1 MRLLKNLFSRLS
13 DGLLVTVPSRIR
25 AARHFASGP
34 VLRLVS
40 SKATPSISTEAVPK
54 RAPSHSTGQLEALEE
69 ALRKSQ
75 AWFLA
80 RQDASEGYW
89 VAELEADT
97 TLTSEYLM
105 LRRFLNCVDPE
116 RERKAVHYLKS
127 AQLPGGGWPIYH
139 GGPAEISA
147 SVKAYFALKLSGVSM
162 DEPCMVTARAS
173 ILEKGGVVEANVFT
187 KIALALFGQYDWR
200 GIPSMPPEI
209 MLLPKRFY
217 FSIYAISYWSRAV
230 LIPLLIIF
238 AKRPL
243 CRIPAEQGIDEL
255 YTEPPTQIDYATV
268 PPFKKDRTWFT
279 ARNFFINLDSLLKI
293 YDRSPVEWVRQTA
306 LGCAATWMQAHMK
319 GSGGLGAIYP
329 AMANSVM
336 ALHCLGYAN
345 DDPLVVK
352 AMQEIEDLEVHDTVY
367 IQGQRVEAM
376 HLQPCHSP
384 IWDTALLINALS
396 EAGMPPDH
404 PALQKAAAWLIS
416 KQTKTVGD
424 WIISSPGAAPGG
436 WYFQFENEHYPD
448 VDDSAVVLMALA
460 KVRLPDEAQQ
470 REAMARGCR
479 WVVSMQGS
487 DGGWGAYDVDNNRI
501 VFNYIPFADHRAL
514 LDPSTADLA
523 GRCLEMLATLGY
535 DWTHPAVASALAFL
549 KQDQEQD
556 GSWYGRW
563 GVNYIYGTWS
573 VLSGLRAIGE
583 DVSSPYIR
591 RAVSW
596 VESKQN
602 PDGGWGESCLSY
614 GDVSHC
620 GRGDSTPSQTAWAL
634 LSLMAGGVTDSFSLA
649 RGIHYLIRNQRKD
662 GSWEEVRHTGTGF
675 PRVFYLRYHWYC
687 QYFPLWALAM
697 YRNLKTRGTTRAEEL
712 REQAYRTG
720 QFRFP
725 R

>member
-1 MRLLKNLFSRLS
+1 MRLLKNLFNRLS

-25 AARHFASGP
+25 AAREFASAP

-40 SKATPSISTEAVPK
+40 NKPVASTAGDSATK

-80 RQDASEGYW
+80 RQDVSEGYW

-105 LRRFLNCVDPE
+105 LRHFMSSVDPE
-116 RERKAVHYLKS
+116 RERKAVCYLKS

-139 GGPAEISA
+139 GGPPDISA
-147 SVKAYFALKLSGVSM
+147 SVKAYFALKLSGVPA
-162 DEPCMVTARAS
+162 DEPCMVTAKAC
-173 ILEKGGVVEANVFT
+173 ILDKGGVVAANVFT

-243 CRIPAEQGIDEL
+243 CRIPREQGIEEL
-255 YTEPPTQIDYATV
+255 YTEAPAQIDYGTV

-279 ARNFFINLDSLLKI
+279 ARNFFINLDGLLKV
-293 YDRSPVEWVRQTA
+293 YDRSPVEWVRQKA
-306 LGCAATWMQAHMK
+306 LQCAAAWMLDHMK

-336 ALHCLGYAN
+336 ALHCLGYQN
-345 DDPLVVK
+345 DDSLVVK
-352 AMQEIEDLEVHDTVY
+352 AMQEIEDLEVHDRVY
-367 IQGQRVEAM
+367 VNGQCVDAM

-396 EAGMPPDH
+396 DAGMPQDH
-404 PALQKAAAWLIS
+404 PALQKAATWLLS
-416 KQTKTVGD
+416 KQTKTVAD
-424 WIISSPGAAPGG
+424 WIISSPGAEPGG
-436 WYFQFENEHYPD
+436 WYFQFENEQYPD

-460 KVRLPDEAQQ
+460 KVRLPDEEQQ
-470 REAMARGCR
+470 RAAIRRGCR

-487 DGGWGAYDVDNNRI
+487 DGGWGAYDVDNNKI

-535 DWTHPAVASALAFL
+535 DWTHPSVASALAFV
-549 KQDQEQD
+549 KEDQEQD

-591 RAVSW
+591 RAVNW

-602 PDGGWGESCLSY
+602 PDGGWHRLC
-614 GDVSHC
+614 
-620 GRGDSTPSQTAWAL
+620 RGL
-634 LSLMAGGVTDSFSLA
+634 L
-649 RGIHYLIRNQRKD
+649 Q
-662 GSWEEVRHTGTGF
+662 
-675 PRVFYLRYHWYC
+675 
-687 QYFPLWALAM
+687 
-697 YRNLKTRGTTRAEEL
+697 
-712 REQAYRTG
+712 
-720 QFRFP
+720 
-725 R
+725 